1 MIIANLFYTHGE
13 SKLHVNTISH
23 EIRWWCCWFFFLL
36 LLLLF
41 AIFFS
46 GPNVKLCFIYD
57 SARCRQKYTPH
68 IYTRECEFW
77 QSFFLRFSVV
87 VRFCWSFCVKESLL
101 LTCDI
106 QTFFLRVRCVCC
118 VQTLFSL
125 RAFMCLCVCVVDV
138 LFLSFRLIHSLFW
151 RCKRTRTTQTHAHI
165 NHIHTNIHMCTL
177 WMTTGWLTSWLT
189 DCEREKKPQ
198 YTQHLRTHN
207 APLK

>member
-1 MIIANLFYTHGE
+1 MM
-13 SKLHVNTISH
+13 V
-23 EIRWWCCWFFFLL
+23 LL
-36 LLLLF
+36 
-41 AIFFS
+41 IFFS
-46 GPNVKLCFIYD
+46 AAVASVRYFLFWAKCQTLF
-57 SARCRQKYTPH
+57 H
-68 IYTRECEFW
+68 IWFRTMPAKIHSTYIHTRMRILTI
-77 QSFFLRFSVV
+77 FFFRFSVV